1 MMKPDEIGG
10 KKMLTP
16 RVQRMKDKYFDT
28 IPQIT
33 AERLLLQT
41 EAYKKF
47 AGEAV
52 PVFRAKVVNYILENM
67 TTLIM
72 DDELIVGTATNAYRG
87 ANLHPEFQSSSWY
100 ISDIDDFSTRTKDP
114 YYISPEDRKMILET
128 LKYWDGKSMED
139 LSNLVMPSKIKEL
152 EKDDIICVG
161 LENGVSGETTC
172 DHEKILTVGLKGYIE
187 ECQRNIDS
195 HIPQTMEEQ
204 SKVDFWQACI
214 IQAKGLITY
223 AHRMAEEAE
232 RQAMLCKDESRKRE
246 LLTIAEN
253 CRVVPEN
260 PPRTFQQALQSIWF
274 VHVCFYIE
282 VCTTACGFG
291 RFDQYM
297 WPFYKKD
304 VLEEGRLSREEALEM
319 LECLY
324 LKTCEVYEVRD
335 NWYATAFA
343 GYPMWQTLVVGGQT
357 SDGKDATNDLS
368 YLCLEAAS
376 DLQIKQPVMA
386 LRVWEK
392 TPEALIR
399 YGCKMIQE
407 GQANPGFFNDA
418 AAIGMSLEKGRGS
431 TIEEAKDWTIVGCIQ
446 PAPGGGSADGSPDAG
461 YVNMGKMIEFVLHN
475 GVDPATGKQMGLETG
490 DPREFKTIEE
500 FKDALKKQI
509 LHHYDLIRI
518 GYNLMQSIHMNRYP
532 VIFASMVTKGCVES
546 GKSVQ
551 HGGAKYSTAGM
562 YVTGPA
568 NLADCIV
575 AIETCV
581 FKDHDVTMDELIR
594 ACDTN
599 FEGQERLRQL
609 LLNKPEKYGNNQ
621 AHVDAVYKEMVDFIA
636 ENVQQWHDAR
646 GGYYA
651 FGIDSQ
657 TMNIPHGQVTGALP
671 DGRKAGEP
679 FCDAS
684 SPMMGR
690 DIHGPTATV
699 KSVASMV
706 DEKLHEGALYNLRFD
721 PKGVQGENGLK
732 IIEGVIKTY
741 FDDGGQHIQINVV
754 DNETLRKAQQNP
766 ENYKGLMVRVAGYMA
781 YFTELDK
788 SAQDTIIYRTAHLS

>member
-1 MMKPDEIGG
+1 
-10 KKMLTP
+10 MLTP
-16 RVQRMKDKYFDT
+16 RVKRMREKYFET

-33 AERLLLQT
+33 AERLVLAT
-41 EAYKKF
+41 EAYQKF
-47 AGEAV
+47 AGDAV
-52 PVFRAKVVNYILENM
+52 PIFRAKVVNYIMENM

-100 ISDIDDFSTRTKDP
+100 ISDIDEFSSRSKDP
-114 YYISPEDRKMILET
+114 YYISPEDKETILET
-128 LKYWDGKSMED
+128 LKYWEGKSMED
-139 LSNLVMPSKIKEL
+139 LSGEAMPAKIKEL

-172 DHEKILTVGLKGYIE
+172 DHEKILTKGLRGYME
-187 ECQRNIDS
+187 ECQKNIDS
-195 HIPQTMEEQ
+195 IIPQTMEEQ
-204 SKVDFWQACI
+204 AKVDFWKACI
-214 IQAKGLITY
+214 IQCQGLITY

-232 RQAMLCKDESRKRE
+232 RMAFACTDEKRKKE

-260 PPRTFQQALQSIWF
+260 PPKTFQQALQAVWF
-274 VHVCFYIE
+274 IHVYFYIE

-297 WPFYKKD
+297 WPFYEKD
-304 VLEEGRLSREEALEM
+304 VIKEKNITREEALEM

-343 GYPMWQTLVVGGQT
+343 GYPMWQILVVGGQT
-357 SDGKDATNDLS
+357 PDGKDATNDLS
-368 YLCLEAAS
+368 YLCLEAAD

-386 LRVWEK
+386 VRVWEN
-392 TPEALIR
+392 TPEDLIR
-399 YGCKMIQE
+399 FGCKMIQE
-407 GQANPGFFNDA
+407 GQANPGFFSDDA
-418 AAIGMSLEKGRGS
+418 GIKISLDKGRGC
-431 TIEEAKDWTIVGCIQ
+431 TIEEARDWTIVGCTQ
-446 PAPGGGSADGSPDAG
+446 PAAGGGASDGSPDAG

-475 GVDPATGKQMGLETG
+475 GVDPATGKLMGLETG
-490 DPREFKTIEE
+490 DPREFKNIEE

-509 LHHYDLIRI
+509 LHHYDLIRT

-551 HGGAKYSTAGM
+551 HGGAKYSTAGL

-568 NLADCIV
+568 NLADSIAAV
-575 AIETCV
+575 EKCV
-581 FKDHDVTMDELIR
+581 FEDKDLTMDELIK

-621 AHVDAVYKEMVDFIA
+621 AHVDGIYKEMMHFIA
-636 ENVQQWHDAR
+636 ENVQQWPDAR

-671 DGRKAGEP
+671 DGRLAGEP

-690 DIHGPTATV
+690 DINGPTATV
-699 KSVASMV
+699 KSVASMTPA
-706 DEKLHEGALYNLRFD
+706 DLHEGALYNLRFD
-721 PKGVQGENGLK
+721 PHGVQGEEGKDL
-732 IIEGVIKTY
+732 IEGVIKTY
-741 FDDGGQHIQINVV
+741 FEDGGQHIQINVV
-754 DNETLRKAQQNP
+754 DNETLKKAQEKP
-766 ENYKGLMVRVAGYMA
+766 EDYKGLMVRVAGYMA

-788 SAQDTIIYRTAHLS
+788 SAQDVIIYRTPHLNQR

>member
-1 MMKPDEIGG
+1 
-10 KKMLTP
+10 
-16 RVQRMKDKYFDT
+16 
-28 IPQIT
+28 
-33 AERLLLQT
+33 
-41 EAYKKF
+41 
-47 AGEAV
+47 
-52 PVFRAKVVNYILENM
+52 
-67 TTLIM
+67 
-72 DDELIVGTATNAYRG
+72 
-87 ANLHPEFQSSSWY
+87 
-100 ISDIDDFSTRTKDP
+100 
-114 YYISPEDRKMILET
+114 MILET

-232 RQAMLCKDESRKRE
+232 RQAMLCKDEKRKRE

>member
-1 MMKPDEIGG
+1 
-10 KKMLTP
+10 MLTP
-16 RVQRMKDKYFDT
+16 RVKRMREKYFET

-33 AERLLLQT
+33 AERLVLAT
-41 EAYKKF
+41 EAYQKF
-47 AGEAV
+47 AGDAV
-52 PVFRAKVVNYILENM
+52 SIFRAKVVNYIMENM

-100 ISDIDDFSTRTKDP
+100 ISDIDEFSSRSKDP
-114 YYISPEDRKMILET
+114 YYISPEDKETILET
-128 LKYWDGKSMED
+128 LKYWEGKSMED
-139 LSNLVMPSKIKEL
+139 LSGEAMPAKIKEL

-172 DHEKILTVGLKGYIE
+172 DHEKILTIGLRGYME
-187 ECQRNIDS
+187 ECQKNIDS
-195 HIPQTMEEQ
+195 IIPQTMEEQ
-204 SKVDFWQACI
+204 AKVDFWKACI
-214 IQAKGLITY
+214 IQCQGLITY

-232 RQAMLCKDESRKRE
+232 RMAFACTDEKRKKE

-260 PPRTFQQALQSIWF
+260 PPKTFQQALQAVWF
-274 VHVCFYIE
+274 VHVYFYIE

-297 WPFYKKD
+297 WPFYEKD
-304 VLEEGRLSREEALEM
+304 VIKEKNITREEALEM

-343 GYPMWQTLVVGGQT
+343 GYPMWQILVVGGQT
-357 SDGKDATNDLS
+357 PDGKDATNDLS
-368 YLCLEAAS
+368 YLCLEAAD

-386 LRVWEK
+386 VRVWEN
-392 TPEALIR
+392 TPEDLIR
-399 YGCKMIQE
+399 FGCKMIQE
-407 GQANPGFFNDA
+407 GQANPGFFSDDA
-418 AAIGMSLEKGRGS
+418 GIKISLDKGRGC
-431 TIEEAKDWTIVGCIQ
+431 TIEEARDWTIVGCTQ
-446 PAPGGGSADGSPDAG
+446 PAAGGGASDGSPDAG

-475 GVDPATGKQMGLETG
+475 GVDPATGKLMGLETG
-490 DPREFKTIEE
+490 DPREFKNIEE

-509 LHHYDLIRI
+509 LHHYDLIRT

-551 HGGAKYSTAGM
+551 HGGAKYSTAGL

-568 NLADCIV
+568 NLADSIAAV
-575 AIETCV
+575 EKCV
-581 FKDHDVTMDELIR
+581 FEDKDLTMDELIK

-621 AHVDAVYKEMVDFIA
+621 AHVDGIYKEMMHFIA
-636 ENVQQWHDAR
+636 ENVQQWPDAR

-671 DGRKAGEP
+671 DGRLAGEP

-690 DIHGPTATV
+690 DINGPTATV
-699 KSVASMV
+699 KSVASMTPA
-706 DEKLHEGALYNLRFD
+706 DLHEGALYNLRFD
-721 PKGVQGENGLK
+721 PHGVQGEEGKDL
-732 IIEGVIKTY
+732 IEGVIKTY
-741 FDDGGQHIQINVV
+741 FEDGGQHIQINVV
-754 DNETLRKAQQNP
+754 DNETLKKAQEKP
-766 ENYKGLMVRVAGYMA
+766 EDYKGLMVRVAGYMA

-788 SAQDTIIYRTAHLS
+788 SAQDVIIYRTPHLNQR

>member
-1 MMKPDEIGG
+1 
-10 KKMLTP
+10 MLTA
-16 RVQRMKDKYFDT
+16 RVKRMKEKYFDT

-33 AERLLLQT
+33 AERLVLAT
-41 EAYKKF
+41 RAYQKF

-52 PVFRAKVVNYILENM
+52 PIFRAKVVNYIMENM

-100 ISDIDDFSTRTKDP
+100 ISEIDEFGARSKDP
-114 YYISPEDRKMILET
+114 YYISPEDKKTILET
-128 LKYWDGKSMED
+128 LKYWEGKSMED
-139 LSNLVMPSKIKEL
+139 LSETAMPAKIQEL

-172 DHEKILTVGLKGYIE
+172 DHEKILTIGLKGYME

-195 HIPQTMEEQ
+195 ILPQSMEEQ
-204 SKVDFWQACI
+204 AKVDFWKACI
-214 IQAKGLITY
+214 IQCQGLITY
-223 AHRMAEEAE
+223 AHRMAEEAVRKAAE
-232 RQAMLCKDESRKRE
+232 CTDEKRRKE

-260 PPRTFQQALQSIWF
+260 PPQTFQQALQAVWF
-274 VHVCFYIE
+274 VHVYFHIE

-297 WPFYKKD
+297 WSFYEKD
-304 VLEEGRLSREEALEM
+304 VIKEKNITREEALEM

-335 NWYATAFA
+335 SWYATAFA
-343 GYPMWQTLVVGGQT
+343 GYPMWQILVVGGQT
-357 SDGKDATNDLS
+357 PDGRDATNDLS
-368 YLCLEAAS
+368 YLCLEAA
-376 DLQIKQPVMA
+376 DELQVKQPVMA

-392 TPEALIR
+392 TPEDLIKL
-399 YGCKMIQE
+399 GCRMIQE
-407 GQANPGFFNDA
+407 GQANPGFFNDDI
-418 AAIGMSLEKGRGS
+418 AIKISLGKGRGS
-431 TIEEAKDWTIVGCIQ
+431 TLEEARDWTIVGCIQ

-461 YVNMGKMIEFVLHN
+461 YVNMGKMLEFVLHN
-475 GVDPATGKQMGLETG
+475 GVDPATGKLVGLETG
-490 DPREFKTIEE
+490 DPREFKNIEE

-509 LHHYDLIRI
+509 LHHYDMIRT

-551 HGGAKYSTAGM
+551 HGGAKFSTAGL

-568 NLADCIV
+568 NLADSIAAV
-575 AIETCV
+575 EKCV
-581 FKDHDVTMDELIR
+581 FEDQDLTMDELIK
-594 ACDTN
+594 ACDNN

-621 AHVDAVYKEMVDFIA
+621 EHVDGIYKEMMDYIA
-636 ENVQQWHDAR
+636 DHVQEWNDAR
-646 GGYYA
+646 GGWYA

-671 DGRKAGEP
+671 DGRLAGEP
-679 FCDAS
+679 LCDAS

-690 DIHGPTATV
+690 DMHGPTATV

-706 DEKLHEGALYNLRFD
+706 DETLHEGALYNLRFD
-721 PKGVQGENGLK
+721 PKGVQGEKGLE

-741 FDDGGQHIQINVV
+741 FEDGGQHIQINVV
-754 DNETLRKAQQNP
+754 DNETLKKAQEKP

-788 SAQDTIIYRTAHLS
+788 SAQDAIIYRTPHLSEN

>member
-1 MMKPDEIGG
+1 
-10 KKMLTP
+10 MLTP
-16 RVQRMKDKYFDT
+16 RVKRMKDKYFDT
-28 IPQIT
+28 IPTIT
-33 AERLLLQT
+33 AERLVLET

-47 AGEAV
+47 AGDAV
-52 PVFRAKVVNYILENM
+52 PIFRAKVVNYIMENM

-72 DDELIVGTATNAYRG
+72 DDELIVGTTTNAYRG

-100 ISDIDDFSTRTKDP
+100 ISDIDEFSSRSKDP
-114 YYISPEDRKMILET
+114 YYISPEDKETILET

-139 LSNLVMPSKIKEL
+139 LSSQIMPAHIKAL

-172 DHEKILTVGLKGYIE
+172 DHEKILTVGMRGYIE
-187 ECQRNIDS
+187 ECQRNIDNTL
-195 HIPQTMEEQ
+195 PQTMEEQ
-204 SKVDFWQACI
+204 AKVDFWKACI
-214 IQAKGLITY
+214 IQSEALITY
-223 AHRMAEEAE
+223 AHRMADEAE
-232 RQAMLCKDESRKRE
+232 RQAAACADEQRKQE

-260 PPRTFQQALQSIWF
+260 PPQTFQQALQSIWF
-274 VHVCFYIE
+274 AHVYFHIE
-282 VCTTACGFG
+282 VCTCACGFG

-297 WPFYKKD
+297 WQYYKKD
-304 VLEEGRLSREEALEM
+304 VLDEKNITREEALEM

-335 NWYATAFA
+335 NWYATSFA
-343 GYPMWQTLVVGGQT
+343 GYPMWQTLMVGGQT
-357 SDGKDATNDLS
+357 PDGKDATNDLS
-368 YLCLEAAS
+368 YLCLEAA
-376 DLQIKQPVMA
+376 DELQTRQPIMA
-386 LRVWEK
+386 LRVWEE
-392 TPEALIR
+392 TPEDLMKF
-399 YGCKMIQE
+399 GCRMVQE
-407 GQANPGFFNDA
+407 GQANPGFFSDDA
-418 AAIGMSLEKGRGS
+418 GIAISLGKGG
-431 TIEEAKDWTIVGCIQ
+431 TMEEARDWTIVGCIQ
-446 PAPGGGSADGSPDAG
+446 PAPGGGCADGSPDAG
-461 YVNMGKMIEFVLHN
+461 YVNMGKMLEFVMHN
-475 GVDPATGKQMGLETG
+475 GVDPATGKLMGLETG
-490 DPREFKTIEE
+490 DPREFKNIEE

-509 LHHYDLIRI
+509 LHHYDLIRV
-518 GYNLMQSIHMNRYP
+518 GYNLMQSNHMNRFP

-568 NLADCIV
+568 NLADSIA
-575 AIETCV
+575 AIEKCV
-581 FKDHDVTMDELIR
+581 FEDKDVTMDELIK

-621 AHVDAVYKEMVDFIA
+621 EHVDGIYKEMMHFIA
-636 ENVQQWHDAR
+636 ENVQSWPDAR
-646 GGYYA
+646 GGHYA

-657 TMNIPHGQVTGALP
+657 TMNLSHGEVTGALP
-671 DGRKAGEP
+671 DGRLAGQP
-679 FCDAS
+679 LCDAS

-690 DIHGPTATV
+690 DVHGPTATV

-706 DEKLHEGALYNLRFD
+706 DGDLHEGALYNLRFD
-721 PKGVQGENGLK
+721 PKGVQGENGLN

-741 FDDGGQHIQINVV
+741 FEDGGQHIQINVV
-754 DNETLRKAQQNP
+754 DNETLKKAQQNP
-766 ENYKGLMVRVAGYMA
+766 EDYKGLMVRVAGYMA

-788 SAQDTIIYRTAHLS
+788 SAQDAIIYRTPHLSEN

>member
-33 AERLLLQT
+33 AERLVLQT

-100 ISDIDDFSTRTKDP
+100 TSDIDDFSTRTKDP

-232 RQAMLCKDESRKRE
+232 RQAMLCKDEKRKRE

-399 YGCKMIQE
+399 CGCKMIQE

>member
-1 MMKPDEIGG
+1 
-10 KKMLTP
+10 MLTP
-16 RVQRMKDKYFDT
+16 RVQRMKNKYFDT

-33 AERLLLQT
+33 AERLVLQT
-41 EAYKKF
+41 EAYKQF
-47 AGEAV
+47 AGDAV
-52 PVFRAKVVNYILENM
+52 PIFRAKVVNYILERM

-100 ISDIDDFSTRTKDP
+100 VSDIDDFSTRSKDP
-114 YYISPEDRKMILET
+114 YYISPKDRETILET
-128 LKYWDGKSMED
+128 LKYWEGKSMED
-139 LSNLVMPSKIKEL
+139 LSNSVMPKKIKER

-187 ECQRNIDS
+187 ECQKNIDS

-204 SKVDFWQACI
+204 AKVDFWRACI
-214 IQAKGLITY
+214 IQARGLITY

-232 RQAMLCKDESRKRE
+232 RQAENCTDEKRKKE

-253 CRVVPEN
+253 CRIVPEN
-260 PPRTFQQALQSIWF
+260 PPQTFQQALQSIWF

-304 VLEEGRLSREEALEM
+304 VLDEKNLTREEALEM

-335 NWYATAFA
+335 SWYATAFA

-357 SDGKDATNDLS
+357 PDGKDATNDLS

-392 TPEALIR
+392 TPEDLIKF
-399 YGCKMIQE
+399 GCRMIQE
-407 GQANPGFFNDA
+407 GQANPGFFSDE
-418 AAIGMSLEKGRGS
+418 AAIEMSLEKGRGS
-431 TIEEAKDWTIVGCIQ
+431 SIEEARDWTIVGCIQ

-461 YVNMGKMIEFVLHN
+461 YVNMGKMIEFVLHD
-475 GVDPATGKQMGLETG
+475 GIDPATGKQMGLKTG
-490 DPREFKTIEE
+490 DPREFKNIEE

-509 LHHYDLIRI
+509 LYHYDLIRT

-575 AIETCV
+575 AVETCV
-581 FKDHDVTMDELIR
+581 FRDHDITMDELIH

-621 AHVDAVYKEMVDFIA
+621 PHVDAVYKEMVDFIA
-636 ENVQQWHDAR
+636 EHVQQWHDAR

-690 DIHGPTATV
+690 DLHGPTATV

-721 PKGVQGENGLK
+721 PKGVQGEKGLN

-754 DNETLRKAQQNP
+754 DNETLKKAQKNP

-788 SAQDTIIYRTAHLS
+788 SAQDTIIYRTAHLTNTK

>member
-33 AERLLLQT
+33 AERLVLQT

-100 ISDIDDFSTRTKDP
+100 ISGIDDFSTRTKDP

-139 LSNLVMPSKIKEL
+139 LSNLVMPSKIKEM

-232 RQAMLCKDESRKRE
+232 RQAMLCKDEKRKRE

>member
-1 MMKPDEIGG
+1 
-10 KKMLTP
+10 MLTP
-16 RVQRMKDKYFDT
+16 RVQRMKNKYFDT

-33 AERLLLQT
+33 AERLVLQT
-41 EAYKKF
+41 EAYKQF
-47 AGEAV
+47 AGDAV
-52 PVFRAKVVNYILENM
+52 PIFRAKVVNYILERM

-100 ISDIDDFSTRTKDP
+100 VSDIDEFSTRSKDP
-114 YYISPEDRKMILET
+114 YYISPKDRETILET
-128 LKYWDGKSMED
+128 LKYWEGKSMED
-139 LSNLVMPSKIKEL
+139 LSDSVMPKKIKER

-187 ECQRNIDS
+187 ECQKNIDS

-204 SKVDFWQACI
+204 AKVDFWRACI

-232 RQAMLCKDESRKRE
+232 RQAENCTDEKRKKE

-253 CRVVPEN
+253 CRIVPEN
-260 PPRTFQQALQSIWF
+260 PPQTFQQALQSIWF

-304 VLEEGRLSREEALEM
+304 VLDEKKLTREEALEM

-335 NWYATAFA
+335 SWYATAFA

-357 SDGKDATNDLS
+357 PDGKDATNDLS

-392 TPEALIR
+392 TPEDLIKF
-399 YGCKMIQE
+399 GCRMIQE
-407 GQANPGFFNDA
+407 GQANPGFFSDE
-418 AAIGMSLEKGRGS
+418 AAIEMSLEKGRGS
-431 TIEEAKDWTIVGCIQ
+431 SIEEARDWTIVGCIQ

-461 YVNMGKMIEFVLHN
+461 YVNMGKMIEFVLHD
-475 GVDPATGKQMGLETG
+475 GIDPATGKQMGLKTG
-490 DPREFKTIEE
+490 DPREFKNIEE

-509 LHHYDLIRI
+509 LYHYDLIRT

-575 AIETCV
+575 AVETCV
-581 FKDHDVTMDELIR
+581 FRDHDITMDELIH

-621 AHVDAVYKEMVDFIA
+621 PHVDAVYKEMVDFIA
-636 ENVQQWHDAR
+636 EHVQQWHDAR

-690 DIHGPTATV
+690 DLHGPTATV

-721 PKGVQGENGLK
+721 PKGVQGEKGLN

-754 DNETLRKAQQNP
+754 DNETLKKAQKNP

-788 SAQDTIIYRTAHLS
+788 SAQDTIIYRTAHLTNTK

>member
-1 MMKPDEIGG
+1 
-10 KKMLTP
+10 MLTP
-16 RVQRMKDKYFDT
+16 RVQRMKNKYFDT

-33 AERLLLQT
+33 AERLVLQT
-41 EAYKKF
+41 EAYKQF
-47 AGEAV
+47 AGDAV
-52 PVFRAKVVNYILENM
+52 PIFRAKVVNYILERM

-100 ISDIDDFSTRTKDP
+100 VSDIDEFSTRSKDP
-114 YYISPEDRKMILET
+114 YYISPKDRETILET
-128 LKYWDGKSMED
+128 LKYWEGKSMED
-139 LSNLVMPSKIKEL
+139 LSDSVMPKKIKEL

-187 ECQRNIDS
+187 ECQKNIDS

-204 SKVDFWQACI
+204 AKVDFWQACI

-232 RQAMLCKDESRKRE
+232 RQAENCTDEKRKKE

-253 CRVVPEN
+253 CRIVPEN
-260 PPRTFQQALQSIWF
+260 PPQTFQQALQSIWF

-304 VLEEGRLSREEALEM
+304 VLDEKKLTREEALEM

-335 NWYATAFA
+335 SWYATAFA

-357 SDGKDATNDLS
+357 PDGKDATNDLS

-392 TPEALIR
+392 TPEDLIKF
-399 YGCKMIQE
+399 GCRMIQE
-407 GQANPGFFNDA
+407 GQANPGFFSDE
-418 AAIGMSLEKGRGS
+418 AAIEMSLEKGRGS
-431 TIEEAKDWTIVGCIQ
+431 SMEEARDWTIVGCIQ

-461 YVNMGKMIEFVLHN
+461 YVNMGKMIEFVLHD
-475 GVDPATGKQMGLETG
+475 GMDPATGKQMGLKTG
-490 DPREFKTIEE
+490 DPREFKNIEE

-509 LHHYDLIRI
+509 LHHYDLIRT

-575 AIETCV
+575 AVETCV
-581 FKDHDVTMDELIR
+581 FRDHDITMEELIH

-599 FEGQERLRQL
+599 FESQERLRQL

-621 AHVDAVYKEMVDFIA
+621 PHVDAVYKEMVDFIA
-636 ENVQQWHDAR
+636 EHVQQWHDAR

-690 DIHGPTATV
+690 DLHGPTATV

-721 PKGVQGENGLK
+721 PKGVQGEKGLN

-754 DNETLRKAQQNP
+754 DNETLKKAQKNP

-788 SAQDTIIYRTAHLS
+788 SAQDTIIYRTAHLTNTK

>member
-1 MMKPDEIGG
+1 
-10 KKMLTP
+10 MLTP
-16 RVQRMKDKYFDT
+16 RVKRMREKYFET

-33 AERLLLQT
+33 AERLVLAT
-41 EAYKKF
+41 EAYQKF
-47 AGEAV
+47 AGDAV
-52 PVFRAKVVNYILENM
+52 SIFRAKVVNYIMENM

-100 ISDIDDFSTRTKDP
+100 ISDIDEFSSRSKDP
-114 YYISPEDRKMILET
+114 YYISPEDKETILET
-128 LKYWDGKSMED
+128 LKYWEGKSMED
-139 LSNLVMPSKIKEL
+139 LSGEAMPAKIKEL

-172 DHEKILTVGLKGYIE
+172 DHEKILTIGLRGYME
-187 ECQRNIDS
+187 ECQKNIDS
-195 HIPQTMEEQ
+195 IIPQTMEEQ
-204 SKVDFWQACI
+204 AKVDFWKACI
-214 IQAKGLITY
+214 IQCQGLITY

-232 RQAMLCKDESRKRE
+232 RMAFACTDEKRKKE

-260 PPRTFQQALQSIWF
+260 PPKTFQQALQAVWF
-274 VHVCFYIE
+274 VHVYFYIE

-297 WPFYKKD
+297 WPFYEKD
-304 VLEEGRLSREEALEM
+304 VIKEKNITREEALEM

-343 GYPMWQTLVVGGQT
+343 GYPMWQILVVGGQT
-357 SDGKDATNDLS
+357 PDGKDATNDLS
-368 YLCLEAAS
+368 YLCLEAAD

-386 LRVWEK
+386 VRVWEN
-392 TPEALIR
+392 TPEDLIR
-399 YGCKMIQE
+399 FGCKMIQE
-407 GQANPGFFNDA
+407 GQANPGFFSDDA
-418 AAIGMSLEKGRGS
+418 GIKISLDKGRGC
-431 TIEEAKDWTIVGCIQ
+431 TIEEARDWTIVGCTQ
-446 PAPGGGSADGSPDAG
+446 PAAGGGASDGSPDAG

-475 GVDPATGKQMGLETG
+475 GVDPATGKLMGLETG
-490 DPREFKTIEE
+490 DPREFKNIEE

-509 LHHYDLIRI
+509 LHHYDLIRT

-551 HGGAKYSTAGM
+551 HGGAKYSTAGL

-568 NLADCIV
+568 NLADSIAAV
-575 AIETCV
+575 EKCV
-581 FKDHDVTMDELIR
+581 FEDKDLTMDELIK

-621 AHVDAVYKEMVDFIA
+621 AHVDGIYKEMMHFIA
-636 ENVQQWHDAR
+636 ENVQQWPDAR

-657 TMNIPHGQVTGALP
+657 TMNIPHGLVTGALP
-671 DGRKAGEP
+671 DGRLAGEP

-690 DIHGPTATV
+690 DINGPTATV
-699 KSVASMV
+699 KSVASMTPA
-706 DEKLHEGALYNLRFD
+706 DLHEGALYNLRFD
-721 PKGVQGENGLK
+721 PHGVQGEEGKDL
-732 IIEGVIKTY
+732 IEGVIKTY
-741 FDDGGQHIQINVV
+741 FEDGGQHIQINVV
-754 DNETLRKAQQNP
+754 DNETLKKAQEKP
-766 ENYKGLMVRVAGYMA
+766 EDYKGLMVRVAGYMA

-788 SAQDTIIYRTAHLS
+788 SAQDVIIYRTPHLNQR

>member
-1 MMKPDEIGG
+1 
-10 KKMLTP
+10 MLTP
-16 RVQRMKDKYFDT
+16 RVKRMKEKYFDT
-28 IPQIT
+28 IPTIT
-33 AERLLLQT
+33 AERLVLAT
-41 EAYKKF
+41 EAYQKF
-47 AGEAV
+47 AGDAV
-52 PVFRAKVVNYILENM
+52 PIFRAKVTNYVMENM

-100 ISDIDDFSTRTKDP
+100 ISDIDEFGARSKDP
-114 YYISPEDRKMILET
+114 YYISPEDKETILET
-128 LKYWDGKSMED
+128 LKYWEGKSMED
-139 LSNLVMPSKIKEL
+139 LSQTVMPAKIREL

-172 DHEKILTVGLKGYIE
+172 DHEKILTVGIRGYIE
-187 ECQRNIDS
+187 ECQRNIDNTL
-195 HIPQTMEEQ
+195 PQTMEEQ
-204 SKVDFWQACI
+204 AKVDFWKACI
-214 IQAKGLITY
+214 IQSEGLITY

-232 RQAMLCKDESRKRE
+232 RMASACTDEKRKQE

-260 PPRTFQQALQSIWF
+260 PPQTFQQALQAVWF
-274 VHVCFYIE
+274 VHVYFHIE

-304 VLEEGRLSREEALEM
+304 VIDEKNITREEALEM

-343 GYPMWQTLVVGGQT
+343 GYPMWQILVVGGQT
-357 SDGKDATNDLS
+357 ADGRDASNDLS
-368 YLCLEAAS
+368 YLCLEAA
-376 DLQIKQPVMA
+376 DELQVKQPVMA
-386 LRVWEK
+386 LRVFEE
-392 TPEALIR
+392 TPEELIR
-399 YGCKMIQE
+399 FGCRMIQE
-407 GQANPGFFNDA
+407 GQANPGFFSDDA
-418 AAIGMSLEKGRGS
+418 GIKISLGKGRGS
-431 TIEEAKDWTIVGCIQ
+431 TIEEARDWTIVGCIQ

-475 GVDPATGKQMGLETG
+475 GVDPATGKLMGLETG
-490 DPREFKTIEE
+490 DPRDFKDIKE

-509 LHHYDLIRI
+509 LHHYDLIRC

-551 HGGAKYSTAGM
+551 HGGAKFSTAGL

-568 NLADCIV
+568 NLADSIAAV
-575 AIETCV
+575 EKCV
-581 FKDHDVTMDELIR
+581 FEDKDLTMDELIK
-594 ACDTN
+594 ACDSN

-609 LLNKPEKYGNNQ
+609 LLNKPEKYGNNKE
-621 AHVDAVYKEMVDFIA
+621 HVDGIYKEMMDYIA
-636 ENVQQWHDAR
+636 EHVQQWHDAR

-671 DGRKAGEP
+671 DGRLAGEP

-690 DIHGPTATV
+690 DMNGPTATV

-706 DEKLHEGALYNLRFD
+706 DETLHEGALYNLRFD
-721 PKGVQGENGLK
+721 PKGVEGEKGLE

-741 FDDGGQHIQINVV
+741 FEDGGQHIQINVV
-754 DNETLRKAQQNP
+754 DNETLKKAQKKP
-766 ENYKGLMVRVAGYMA
+766 EDYKGLMVRVAGYMA

-788 SAQDTIIYRTAHLS
+788 SAQDTIIYRTAHLSKD

>member
-1 MMKPDEIGG
+1 
-10 KKMLTP
+10 MLTP
-16 RVQRMKDKYFDT
+16 RVKRMREKYFDT

-33 AERLLLQT
+33 AERLVLQT
-41 EAYKKF
+41 EAYQKF
-47 AGEAV
+47 AGDAV
-52 PVFRAKVVNYILENM
+52 PVFRAKVVRHIMENM

-100 ISDIDDFSTRTKDP
+100 ISDIDDFSTRSKDP
-114 YYISPEDRKMILET
+114 YYISPEDKATILET
-128 LKYWDGKSMED
+128 LKYWDGKAMED
-139 LSNLVMPSKIKEL
+139 ISGIAMPAKIKEL

-172 DHEKILTVGLKGYIE
+172 DHEKILTVGLKGYME
-187 ECQRNIDS
+187 ECRRNIGNL
-195 HIPQTMEEQ
+195 IPQTMEEQ
-204 SKVDFWQACI
+204 AKVDFWKACI
-214 IQAKGLITY
+214 IQCEGLITY

-232 RQAMLCKDESRKRE
+232 RQAKACTDEKRRQE
-246 LLTIAEN
+246 LLVIAEN

-260 PPRTFQQALQSIWF
+260 PPETFYQAVQMIWF
-274 VHVCFYIE
+274 VHVYFYIE

-297 WPFYKKD
+297 WQFYEKD
-304 VLEEGRLSREEALEM
+304 VLRDKIITREEALEM
-319 LECLY
+319 VECLY
-324 LKTCEVYEVRD
+324 LKSCEVYEVRD

-343 GYPMWQTLVVGGQT
+343 GYPMWQILVVGGQT
-357 SDGKDATNDLS
+357 PEGRDATNDLT
-368 YLCLEAAS
+368 YLCLEAA
-376 DLQIKQPVMA
+376 DELQVKQPVMA
-386 LRVWEK
+386 VRVWEE
-392 TPEALIR
+392 TPEDLIR
-399 YGCKMIQE
+399 MGCRMIQE
-407 GQANPGFFNDA
+407 GQANPGFFSDE
-418 AAIGMSLEKGRGS
+418 AAIKICLGKGRGS
-431 TIEEAKDWTIVGCIQ
+431 TIEEARDWTIVGCTQ
-446 PAPGGGSADGSPDAG
+446 PAPGGGSTDGSPDAG

-475 GVDPATGKQMGLETG
+475 GVDPATGKLMGLETG
-490 DPREFKTIEE
+490 NPRDFKNIED

-509 LHHYDLIRI
+509 IHHYDLIRT

-551 HGGAKYSTAGM
+551 HGGAKYSTSGV
-562 YVTGPA
+562 YITGAA
-568 NLADCIV
+568 NLADSIAAV
-575 AIETCV
+575 EKCV
-581 FKDHDVTMDELIR
+581 FEDKDLTMDELIH

-621 AHVDAVYKEMVDFIA
+621 EHVDGIYKEMMHYIA
-636 ENVQQWHDAR
+636 DIVQEWHDAR

-671 DGRKAGEP
+671 DGRLAGEP

-690 DIHGPTATV
+690 DMHGPTATV
-699 KSVASMV
+699 KSVAGMSPA
-706 DEKLHEGALYNLRFD
+706 DLHEGALYNLRFD
-721 PKGVQGENGLK
+721 PKGVQGEKGQN

-741 FDDGGQHIQINVV
+741 FEDGGQHIQINVV
-754 DNETLRKAQQNP
+754 DNETLKKAQEQP
-766 ENYKGLMVRVAGYMA
+766 DNYKGLMVRVAGYMA

-788 SAQDTIIYRTAHLS
+788 SAQDVIINRTPHLREN

>member
-1 MMKPDEIGG
+1 
-10 KKMLTP
+10 MLTP
-16 RVQRMKDKYFDT
+16 RVERMREKYFDT

-33 AERLLLQT
+33 AERLVLAT
-41 EAYKKF
+41 EAYQKF
-47 AGEAV
+47 AGDAV
-52 PVFRAKVVNYILENM
+52 PIFRAKVVNHIMENM

-72 DDELIVGTATNAYRG
+72 DDELIVGTATNVYRG

-100 ISDIDDFSTRTKDP
+100 ISDIDDFSTREKDP
-114 YYISPEDRKMILET
+114 YYISPEDKETILET
-128 LKYWDGKSMED
+128 LKYWEGNSMED
-139 LSNLVMPSKIKEL
+139 LAETAMPAKIQEL

-172 DHEKILTVGLKGYIE
+172 DHEKILTIGIKGYME
-187 ECQRNIDS
+187 ECQKNIDS
-195 HIPQTMEEQ
+195 LIPQTMEEQ
-204 SKVDFWQACI
+204 AKVDFWKACI
-214 IQAKGLITY
+214 IQCQGLITY
-223 AHRMAEEAE
+223 ARRMAEEAE
-232 RQAMLCKDESRKRE
+232 RLAAACADEKRKQE

-260 PPRTFQQALQSIWF
+260 PPRTFQQALQAVWF
-274 VHVCFYIE
+274 VHVYFYIE

-304 VLEEGRLSREEALEM
+304 VIDEKTITREEALEM

-343 GYPMWQTLVVGGQT
+343 GYPMWQILVVGGQT
-357 SDGKDATNDLS
+357 PDGKDATNDLS
-368 YLCLEAAS
+368 YLCLEAAD
-376 DLQIKQPVMA
+376 DLQVKQPVMA
-386 LRVWEK
+386 LRVWEE
-392 TPEALIR
+392 TPKDLIQL
-399 YGCKMIQE
+399 GCKMIQE
-407 GQANPGFFNDA
+407 GQANPGFFNDN
-418 AAIGMSLEKGRGS
+418 AAIPISLGKGRGS
-431 TIEEAKDWTIVGCIQ
+431 TIEEARDWTIVGCIQ
-446 PAPGGGSADGSPDAG
+446 PGPGGGGTDGSPDAG

-475 GVDPATGKQMGLETG
+475 GVDPATGKLMGLETG
-490 DPREFKTIEE
+490 DPREFKNIEE

-509 LHHYDLIRI
+509 IHHYGLIRT

-551 HGGAKYSTAGM
+551 HGGAKYSTCGL

-568 NLADCIV
+568 NLADSIAAV
-575 AIETCV
+575 EKCV
-581 FKDHDVTMDELIR
+581 FEDKDLTMDELIK

-609 LLNKPEKYGNNQ
+609 LLNKPEKFGNNSE
-621 AHVDAVYKEMVDFIA
+621 HVDAIYKEMMTYIA
-636 ENVQQWHDAR
+636 NTVQKWQDAR
-646 GGYYA
+646 GGWYA

-671 DGRKAGEP
+671 DGRLAGEP
-679 FCDAS
+679 FCDAA

-690 DIHGPTATV
+690 DMNGPTATV

-706 DEKLHEGALYNLRFD
+706 SEALHEGALYNLRFD
-721 PKGVQGENGLK
+721 PHGVQGEAGRN
-732 IIEGVIKTY
+732 IIEGVVKTY
-741 FDDGGQHIQINVV
+741 FEDGGQHIQINVV
-754 DNETLRKAQQNP
+754 DNETLKKAQQKP
-766 ENYKGLMVRVAGYMA
+766 EDYKGLMVRVAGYMA

-788 SAQDTIIYRTAHLS
+788 SAQDAIIYRTPHLSQN

>member
-33 AERLLLQT
+33 AERLVLQT

-232 RQAMLCKDESRKRE
+232 RQAMLCKDEKRKRE
-246 LLTIAEN
+246 LLTIVEN

-399 YGCKMIQE
+399 YGCRMIQE

>member
-1 MMKPDEIGG
+1 
-10 KKMLTP
+10 MLTP
-16 RVQRMKDKYFDT
+16 RVKRMREKYFET

-33 AERLLLQT
+33 AERLVLAT
-41 EAYKKF
+41 EAYQKF
-47 AGEAV
+47 AGDAV
-52 PVFRAKVVNYILENM
+52 PIFRAKVVNYIMENM

-72 DDELIVGTATNAYRG
+72 DDELIVGTSTNAYRG

-100 ISDIDDFSTRTKDP
+100 ISDIDDFSSRTKDP
-114 YYISPEDRKMILET
+114 YYISPEDKETILET
-128 LKYWDGKSMED
+128 LKYWEGKSMED
-139 LSNLVMPSKIKEL
+139 LSNEAMPAKIKEL

-172 DHEKILTVGLKGYIE
+172 DHEKILTIGLKGYMQ
-187 ECQRNIDS
+187 ECQKNIDS
-195 HIPQTMEEQ
+195 MIPQTMEEQ
-204 SKVDFWQACI
+204 AKVDFWKACI
-214 IQAKGLITY
+214 IQCQGLITY

-232 RQAMLCKDESRKRE
+232 RLASACTDEQRKKE

-260 PPRTFQQALQSIWF
+260 PPKTFQQALQAVWF
-274 VHVCFYIE
+274 VHVYFYIE

-297 WPFYKKD
+297 WPFYEKD
-304 VLEEGRLSREEALEM
+304 VIREKNITREEALEM

-343 GYPMWQTLVVGGQT
+343 GYPMWQILVVGGQT
-357 SDGKDATNDLS
+357 PDGKDATNDLS
-368 YLCLEAAS
+368 YLCLEAAD

-386 LRVWEK
+386 VRVWEN
-392 TPEALIR
+392 TPEDLIR
-399 YGCKMIQE
+399 FGCKMIQE
-407 GQANPGFFNDA
+407 GQANPGFFSDDA
-418 AAIGMSLEKGRGS
+418 GIKISLDKGRGC
-431 TIEEAKDWTIVGCIQ
+431 TIEEARDWTIVGCTQ
-446 PAPGGGSADGSPDAG
+446 PAPGGGSSDGSPDAG

-475 GVDPATGKQMGLETG
+475 GVDPATGKLMGLQTG
-490 DPREFKTIEE
+490 DPREFRNIEE

-509 LHHYDLIRI
+509 LHHYDLIRT

-551 HGGAKYSTAGM
+551 HGGAKYSTAGL

-568 NLADCIV
+568 NLADSIA
-575 AIETCV
+575 AIEKCV
-581 FKDHDVTMDELIR
+581 FEDKDLTMDELIK

-621 AHVDAVYKEMVDFIA
+621 AHVDSIYKEMMHFIA
-636 ENVQQWHDAR
+636 ENVQQWQDAR

-671 DGRKAGEP
+671 DGRLAGEP

-690 DIHGPTATV
+690 DINGPTATV
-699 KSVASMV
+699 KSVASMTPA
-706 DEKLHEGALYNLRFD
+706 DLHEGALYNLRFD
-721 PKGVQGENGLK
+721 PHGVQGEEGK
-732 IIEGVIKTY
+732 DVIEGVIKTY
-741 FDDGGQHIQINVV
+741 FEDGGQHIQINVV
-754 DNETLRKAQQNP
+754 DNETLKKAQEKP
-766 ENYKGLMVRVAGYMA
+766 EDYKGLMVRVAGYMA

-788 SAQDTIIYRTAHLS
+788 SAQDVIIYRTPHLNQR

>member
-1 MMKPDEIGG
+1 
-10 KKMLTP
+10 MLTP
-16 RVQRMKDKYFDT
+16 RVKRMKEKYFDT

-33 AERLLLQT
+33 AERLVLAT
-41 EAYKKF
+41 EAYQKF
-47 AGEAV
+47 AGEAI
-52 PVFRAKVVNYILENM
+52 PVFRAKVVNYIMEHM

-72 DDELIVGTATNAYRG
+72 EDELIVGTATNAYRG

-100 ISDIDDFSTRTKDP
+100 ISDIDDFSTRSKDP
-114 YYISPEDRKMILET
+114 YYISPEDKETILET
-128 LKYWDGKSMED
+128 LKYWEGKSMED
-139 LSNLVMPSKIKEL
+139 LSAEAMPAEIKEL

-172 DHEKILTVGLKGYIE
+172 DHEKILSIGLRGYME

-195 HIPQTMEEQ
+195 LIPQTMEEQ
-204 SKVDFWQACI
+204 AKVDFWKACI
-214 IQAKGLITY
+214 IQCEGLITY
-223 AHRMAEEAE
+223 ARRMACEAE
-232 RQAMLCKDESRKRE
+232 RQAALCTDDKRKKE
-246 LLTIAEN
+246 LLLIAEN

-260 PPRTFQQALQSIWF
+260 PPQTFYQALQALWF
-274 VHVCFYIE
+274 VHVYFYIE

-304 VLEEGRLSREEALEM
+304 VLEEKNLTEEEALE
-319 LECLY
+319 LIECLY

-343 GYPMWQTLVVGGQT
+343 GYPMWQTLMVGGQT
-357 SDGKDATNDLS
+357 RDGKDATNELS
-368 YLCLEAAS
+368 YLALRAA
-376 DLQIKQPVMA
+376 DELKVKQPVMA
-386 LRVWEK
+386 VRVWENS
-392 TPEALIR
+392 PEELIR
-399 YGCKMIQE
+399 FGCRMIQD
-407 GQANPGFFNDA
+407 GQANPGFFSDD
-418 AAIGMSLEKGRGS
+418 AAIGICLEKGRNS
-431 TIEEAKDWTIVGCIQ
+431 SLEEARDWTIVGCTQ
-446 PAPGGGSADGSPDAG
+446 PAPGGGSSDGSPDAG

-475 GVDPATGKQMGLETG
+475 GVDPATGKLMGLQTG
-490 DPREFKTIEE
+490 DPREFKDIEE

-509 LHHYDLIRI
+509 LHHYSLIRT

-551 HGGAKYSTAGM
+551 HGGAKYSTCGL

-568 NLADCIV
+568 NLADTIAAV
-575 AIETCV
+575 EKCV
-581 FKDHDVTMDELIR
+581 FEDKDVTMDELIQ

-621 AHVDAVYKEMVDFIA
+621 PHVDAIYKEMMDFIA
-636 ENVQQWHDAR
+636 ENVQNWHDAR

-657 TMNIPHGQVTGALP
+657 TMNIPHGAVTGALP
-671 DGRKAGEP
+671 DGRMAGEP

-690 DIHGPTATV
+690 DVHGPTATV

-721 PKGVQGENGLK
+721 PKGIQGEKGLDTL
-732 IIEGVIKTY
+732 EGVIKTY
-741 FDDGGQHIQINVV
+741 FGDGGQHIQINVV
-754 DNETLRKAQQNP
+754 DNETLKKAQKMP

-788 SAQDTIIYRTAHLS
+788 SAQDTIIYRTAHLSNEQ